1 MIEPGLVS
9 TIVPVHNRPAM
20 LVEAVESVLAQSYRP
35 LEVLVVDDGST
46 DDTPRVADC
55 LAEVHPEVRA
65 LHIPNGGPG
74 VAREAG
80 RGHARGEFVQ
90 YLDSDDVL
98 LPGKFESQVRAL
110 GDDPDCGVCYG
121 MTRYVEGGEEGGD
134 GAWRRTGER
143 IERMFPSFLVDRWW
157 GTSTPLYRRSV
168 TDAAGPWTA
177 LWNEEDWEYDCRV
190 AALGRPLAYVPAFVS
205 EQRGHAADRL
215 SRDGSSD
222 PAKLRD
228 RAAAHALILGH
239 AVRAGIG
246 PRQEEMRH
254 FVRELFLLSRQ
265 CGAAGLGAEARRLH
279 ALAVRAAEGDGE
291 GRLDL
296 KVYGALATLVG
307 WGRMGSLTCALDRRR
322 RERRTPMRS
331 GAASP

>member
-9 TIVPVHNRPAM
+9 TIVPVHDRPAM
-20 LVEAVESVLAQSYRP
+20 LVAAVDSVLAQSYRP
-35 LEVLVVDDGST
+35 VEVLVVDDGSV
-46 DDTPRVADC
+46 DDTPAVADA
-55 LAEVHPEVRA
+55 LAAEHAEVRT

-80 RGHARGEFVQ
+80 RRQARGEFVQ

-110 GDDPDCGVCYG
+110 SADPECGLCYG
-121 MTRYVEGGEEGGD
+121 MTRYIDEAGGGAD
-134 GAWRRTGER
+134 RAWRRTGER

-177 LWNEEDWEYDCRV
+177 LRNEEDWEYDCRV
-190 AALGRPLAYVPAFVS
+190 AALGRPLAYVPEFVS

-215 SRDGSSD
+215 SRGGSSD

-228 RAAAHALILGH
+228 RAAAHALIFGH
-239 AVRAGIG
+239 AERAGIG
-246 PRQEEMRH
+246 PLDEEMRH

-265 CGAAGLGAEARRLH
+265 CGAAGLSAEARRLH
-279 ALAVRAAEGDGE
+279 SLAVRAARGDGD

-296 KVYGALATLVG
+296 RVYGALAAVLG
-307 WGRMGSLTCALDRRR
+307 WNRMGSLTCALDRRR
-322 RERRTPMRS
+322 MWRGEP
-331 GAASP
+331 

>member
-1 MIEPGLVS
+1 VIEPGLVS
-9 TIVPVHNRPAM
+9 TIVPVHDRPAM
-20 LVEAVESVLAQSYRP
+20 LVEAVDSVLAQSYRP
-35 LEVLVVDDGST
+35 VEVLVVDDGSA
-46 DDTPRVADC
+46 DDTPAVADA
-55 LAEVHPEVRA
+55 LAAEHAAVRA

-80 RGHARGEFVQ
+80 RRQARGEFVQ

-110 GDDPDCGVCYG
+110 SANPKCGLCYG
-121 MTRYVEGGEEGGD
+121 MTRYIDEAGGGAD
-134 GAWRRTGER
+134 RAWRRTGER

-177 LWNEEDWEYDCRV
+177 LRNEEDWEYDCRV
-190 AALGRPLAYVPAFVS
+190 AALGRPLAYVPEFVS

-215 SRDGSSD
+215 SRGGSSD

-228 RAAAHALILGH
+228 RAAAHALIFGH
-239 AVRAGIG
+239 AERAGIG
-246 PRQEEMRH
+246 PRDEEMRH

-279 ALAVRAAEGDGE
+279 SLAVRAGKGDKD

-296 KVYGALATLVG
+296 RVYGALAAVLG
-307 WGRMGSLTCALDRRR
+307 WDRMGSLTCALDRRR
-322 RERRTPMRS
+322 MRRGEP
-331 GAASP
+331 

>member
-9 TIVPVHNRPAM
+9 TIVPVHDRSAM
-20 LVEAVESVLAQSYRP
+20 LLDAVESVLAQSYRP
-35 LEVLVVDDGST
+35 LEILIVDDGST
-46 DDTPRVADC
+46 DDTPAVADA
-55 LAEVHPEVRA
+55 LAADHPEVQA
-65 LHIPNGGPG
+65 IHIPNGGPG

-80 RGHARGEFVQ
+80 RRRARGEFVQ

-98 LPGKFESQVRAL
+98 LSSKFQSQVRAL
-110 GDDPDCGVCYG
+110 SADLGCGVCYG
-121 MTRYVEGGEEGGD
+121 MTRYIDEAGEGAD
-134 GAWRRTGER
+134 RAWRRTGER

-177 LWNEEDWEYDCRV
+177 LRNEEDWEYDCRV
-190 AALGRPLAYVPAFVS
+190 AALGRPLAYVSEFVS

-228 RAAAHALILGH
+228 RAAAHALILKH
-239 AVRAGIG
+239 AERAGIG
-246 PRQEEMRH
+246 PQQEEMRH

-265 CGAAGLGAEARRLH
+265 CGAAGLGFEARRLH
-279 ALAVRAAEGDGE
+279 ALAVRSAKGGEDG
-291 GRLDL
+291 RIDL
-296 KVYGALATLVG
+296 RIYGALASVLG
-307 WGRMGSLTCALDRRR
+307 WDRMGSLTCALDRRR
-322 RERRTPMRS
+322 ARRGKP
-331 GAASP
+331 